1 MAKIEELIPFVLYF
15 EVGLTKS
22 ELNLPVIQMY
32 AAAAKKGYVNDPVDR
47 GGATMCGVILDTYKT
62 YRKSK
67 GIPTTTVNDLK
78 QMPYADWKTIIK
90 QMFWD
95 RWKADQ
101 IISQHL

>member
-47 GGATMCGVILDTYKT
+47 GGATMCG
-62 YRKSK
+62 
-67 GIPTTTVNDLK
+67 
-78 QMPYADWKTIIK
+78 
-90 QMFWD
+90 
-95 RWKADQ
+95 
-101 IISQHL
+101 